1 VGAKDPFP
9 RPLDI
14 VRSSATTVDN
24 KELTANATT
33 SAEVGT
39 VSYTISNPDTRIFS
53 TNDWHNEWR
62 NNGLWGNSDG
72 LTKNVKTVYD
82 PCPEGYC
89 VPDQNCYQGFTFTSK
104 TECDNN
110 YGHLFVID
118 GSQTSYFPTGGYL
131 DKGANKIAY
140 QEYRGY
146 QWTSNPGT
154 TGAYYF
160 YYNNANLNFTGMDRA
175 SAASVRCVRME

>member
-1 VGAKDPFP
+1 M
-9 RPLDI
+9 
-14 VRSSATTVDN
+14 DN

-39 VSYTISNPDTRIFS
+39 VSYTISNPDIRIFS
-53 TNDWHNEWR
+53 ANDWHNEWR

-140 QEYRGY
+140 QEYGGTNGLVI
-146 QWTSNPGT
+146 QGQQELITSIIIMQILILQVWTV
-154 TGAYYF
+154 
-160 YYNNANLNFTGMDRA
+160 LRQHL
-175 SAASVRCVRME
+175 SVVSR

>member
-1 VGAKDPFP
+1 M
-9 RPLDI
+9 
-14 VRSSATTVDN
+14 
-24 KELTANATT
+24 
-33 SAEVGT
+33 
-39 VSYTISNPDTRIFS
+39 
-53 TNDWHNEWR
+53 
-62 NNGLWGNSDG
+62 
-72 LTKNVKTVYD
+72 YD

-160 YYNNANLNFTGMDRA
+160 YYNNANLNLQVWIVLRQHLSVA
-175 SAASVRCVRME
+175 SGWSKMKDIF